1 MGLIDGFLALA
12 SPVNKISS
20 PDSLDRK
27 EGQVSDALPE
37 LELPMSDEELIALK
51 KKWEKEWAVYEPKV
65 SRKQSENEKYYLGKY
80 HEQNRDY
87 VSYDD
92 KPVSDNLMFQ
102 ALETFLPLATK
113 ERPEPVVV
121 AEGKEGQAFAN
132 SIHTMLIYQMDR
144 LKMKLKMMKA
154 TRYWSLYLLGVAKVG
169 WSGKQIGRAHV

>member
-65 SRKQSENEKYYLGKY
+65 SRKQSENEKY
-80 HEQNRDY
+80 
-87 VSYDD
+87 
-92 KPVSDNLMFQ
+92 
-102 ALETFLPLATK
+102 
-113 ERPEPVVV
+113 
-121 AEGKEGQAFAN
+121 
-132 SIHTMLIYQMDR
+132 
-144 LKMKLKMMKA
+144 
-154 TRYWSLYLLGVAKVG
+154 
-169 WSGKQIGRAHV
+169 